1 MTAVHVKRA
10 FALCDVN
17 NCYVSC
23 ERVFRPELIGK
34 PVVVLSNNDG
44 CAVARSAEVK
54 ALGIKMA
61 MPWFKIK
68 DLAKQHHIIA
78 LSSNYTLYAD
88 MSNRFMAI
96 LSDFVTP
103 EEQEVYSIDESFL
116 DLTNYQLLFDLSAY
130 AQQMRQRVN
139 QWIGLPISVGIGT
152 TKTLS
157 KLANHWAKKYPQ
169 FNGVC
174 NINDMDAAT
183 LRRRMART
191 DVSEIWG
198 VGRQHTKALYKM
210 GIHTVAELAAS
221 DPVYI
226 QRQFSVVMA
235 RTVQELNG
243 ICCYELE
250 TAFNAKKQIVSSRSF
265 GQLVTEIEPLEQA
278 VRYYVRNAFKKL
290 RRDGSV
296 CSVITVFIH
305 TNRFREQDP
314 QYFKSIHIRFPTP
327 TDDLLTLT
335 KTAVKSLKQIFKSG
349 FNYKKAGVMLSD
361 LHPRKSVSQ
370 DLFSNIDL
378 DERRERLMLS
388 LEGLVERFG
397 KNAINIGGIENKSA
411 AWLMNSENRSPN
423 YLSNWNELP
432 LID

>member
-1 MTAVHVKRA
+1 MTFSLKRA

-54 ALGIKMA
+54 ALGVKMA
-61 MPWFKIK
+61 MPWFQMKE
-68 DLAKQHHIIA
+68 LAKKHNIIA

-88 MSNRFMAI
+88 MSNRFMSI
-96 LSDFVTP
+96 LGDYVTP

-116 DLTNYQLLFDLSAY
+116 ELTNYQNLFNLSDY

-139 QWIGLPISVGIGT
+139 QWIGLPISVGVGQ

-157 KLANHWAKKYPQ
+157 KLANHWAKKHPQ

-174 NINDMDAAT
+174 NINDMDET
-183 LRRRMART
+183 TIHRRMSRT

-198 VGRQHTKALYKM
+198 IGRQHTKALNQM
-210 GIHTVAELAAS
+210 GIHTVAQLAAT
-221 DPVYI
+221 DHI
-226 QRQFSVVMA
+226 HMQRHFSVVMA
-235 RTVQELNG
+235 RTIQELNG

-278 VRYYVRNAFKKL
+278 VRYYVRSAFNKL
-290 RRDGSV
+290 RKDGSV
-296 CSVITVFIH
+296 CGVITVFIH
-305 TNRFREQDP
+305 TNRFREQDS
-314 QYFKSIHIRFPTP
+314 QYFKSVHIRFATP
-327 TDDLLTLT
+327 TDDLLTMT
-335 KTAVKSLKQIFKSG
+335 KTAVKGIKQIFKSG
-349 FNYKKAGVMLSD
+349 YNYKKAGVMLAD
-361 LHPRKSVSQ
+361 LHPKNSVCQ
-370 DLFSNIDL
+370 DLFSNIDI

-388 LEGLVERFG
+388 LEALVDRFG
-397 KNAINIGGIENKSA
+397 KKAINVGRIENKSA
-411 AWLMNSENRSPN
+411 AWLMNSGNRSPN